1 MNIDSWIGMSILLVG
16 IVVFVWNVNKGQGQ
30 GQAMPGSTISIMVG
44 FPIGILGLIILG
56 ISLLI
61 QIV

>member
-1 MNIDSWIGMSILLVG
+1 MNIGSWIGMSMLLIG
-16 IVVFVWNVNKGQGQ
+16 IVIFAWNVNKGQ
-30 GQAMPGSTISIMVG
+30 GQAMPGSTISVMVG
-44 FPIGILGLIILG
+44 LPIGILGLIILG